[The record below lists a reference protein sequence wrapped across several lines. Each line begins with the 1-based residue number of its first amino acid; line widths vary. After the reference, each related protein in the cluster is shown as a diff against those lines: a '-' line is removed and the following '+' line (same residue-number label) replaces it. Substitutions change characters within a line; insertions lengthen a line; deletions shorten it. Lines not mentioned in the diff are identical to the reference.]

1 MPFWRIFMKTGK
13 CMAVVLASGL
23 LLSLGSCMTD
33 VGYYLMS
40 SMSDYLPLLLEALLE
55 NGTVA

>member
-1 MPFWRIFMKTGK
+1 MKTGK